1 MGFTEI
7 HTTKPNYYWVVNGVR
22 YHRFKYNK
30 QKLVNE
36 GYDINK
42 TEVQIMA
49 ELGHYRIWGVGQ
61 KRFEY
66 NIQK

>member
-1 MGFTEI
+1 M
-7 HTTKPNYYWVVNGVR
+7 VR